1 MICELGD
8 LGEGRL
14 QATQTKTMV
23 RNVTKMVNRD
33 SPAFMA
39 PEISLD
45 QYTLISINI
54 EQLKAIDNWALLMTI
69 LIVINPDQEHPFE
82 IDVKEQQ
89 NTKKQTS
96 QLKLHH
102 QHLKEKLFPS
112 PSLSY
117 LSMQASYLQKIREV
131 FNKAVTSVQK
141 KEKTVPCLKSLL

>member
-23 RNVTKMVNRD
+23 SNATKMVNRD

-45 QYTLISINI
+45 QYTLESINI
-54 EQLKAIDNWALLMTI
+54 EQLNAIDNWALLMTI
-69 LIVINPDQEHPFE
+69 LIIMNPDQEHPFE

-102 QHLKEKLFPS
+102 QHLKKNCSLHLVYLICLCKQVTCRKLG
-112 PSLSY
+112 
-117 LSMQASYLQKIREV
+117 K
-131 FNKAVTSVQK
+131 
-141 KEKTVPCLKSLL
+141 CLIKL